1 VDEHTAVH
9 MPLEPT
15 AARLRGL
22 SRVGALGLAML
33 TVVALLAL
41 LPGLLAPYNPAVT
54 VGKPLDGPSLQHW
67 LGTNDVGHDL
77 LSELIWGTRVSLTIG
92 VSAAVLAVLA
102 GLAVGIGAAY
112 FGGLT
117 DAALMRL
124 VDLMLVIPVF
134 PLLLLVA
141 IYVGPGVFK
150 MTALIAALAWADP
163 ARLLRSQALAVT
175 ASEYVAAAQALGAT
189 DLRVIVKHV
198 LPAVLPLA
206 VGQFAPMVGRAI
218 LVEAGLSFLGL
229 GDPTQKSWGSMLY
242 FARSGGAYLTRAWLW
257 WVVPPGLMIS
267 LTILGFAFLGIALEE
282 RLNPILKA

>member
-1 VDEHTAVH
+1 MEDKSVVRRATRR
-9 MPLEPT
+9 
-15 AARLRGL
+15 AAAPGHSLPRTG
-22 SRVGALGLAML
+22 VIGMGMLAF
-33 TVVALLAL
+33 VVLLAL
-41 LPGLLAPYNPAVT
+41 LPGFLAPYDPAVT
-54 VGKPLDGPSLQHW
+54 TGKPLERPSLQHW

-77 LSELIWGTRVSLTIG
+77 LSELIWGTRVSLAIG
-92 VSAAVLAVLA
+92 VLAAVLAVLV
-102 GLAVGIGAAY
+102 GLVIGMCAAY

-117 DAALMRL
+117 DAVLMRL

-141 IYVGPGVFK
+141 IYVGPGVVK
-150 MTALIAALAWADP
+150 MTALIAALAWAEP
-163 ARLLRSQALAVT
+163 ARLCRSQALAVT

-189 DLRVIVKHV
+189 DVRVIMKHV

-206 VGQFAPMVGRAI
+206 VGQFAPMVGRCI

-267 LTILGFAFLGIALEE
+267 LTTLGFAFLGIALEE
-282 RLNPILKA
+282 KLNPILKT

>member
-1 VDEHTAVH
+1 MNKNALD
-9 MPLEPT
+9 PT
-15 AARLRGL
+15 QMLSLGARLR
-22 SRVGALGLAML
+22 A
-33 TVVALLAL
+33 
-41 LPGLLAPYNPAVT
+41 LPGVGVAGLLMLLVVTVMALFPGILAPYDPTISVAR
-54 VGKPLDGPSLQHW
+54 PLASPSVQHW
-67 LGTNDVGHDL
+67 LGANDVGHDL

-92 VSAAVLAVLA
+92 VAAAVLAVVVGLAA
-102 GLAVGIGAAY
+102 GLVAAY

-150 MTALIAALAWADP
+150 MTVLIAGLAWADP
-163 ARLLRSQALAVT
+163 ARLFRSQALAVR
-175 ASEYVAAAQALGAT
+175 ASEYVAAARALGAS
-189 DLRVIVKHV
+189 DRRIIFRHL

-229 GDPTQKSWGSMLY
+229 GDPTQKSWGTMLY

-267 LTILGFAFLGIALEE
+267 LTTLGFAFLGFSLEE
-282 RLNPILKA
+282 RLTPILRR